1 MFVNVQKNY
10 ENRLVIKLSH
20 SSQRIVVLCR
30 GQGLEP
36 HIEFDRPLT
45 EFGPILPH
53 GPGDEKELVIRNPC
67 KFPIEIYNLEFD
79 KLYLEEEKV
88 NSGDVLLLSI
98 NY

>member
-1 MFVNVQKNY
+1 MSVNVQKCY
-10 ENRLVIKLSH
+10 ESRLVIKLSQ

-36 HIEFDRPLT
+36 HIEFDRPLV

-53 GPGDEKELVIRNPC
+53 GPGDEKEIIIRNPC
-67 KFPIEIYNLEFD
+67 KFPVEIYNLEFD

-88 NSGDVLLLSI
+88 NSIPV
-98 NY
+98 